1 MGPHKSFSQPQKKV
15 TEKKKVKK
23 KLKKRLGGGSGYYI
37 NP

>member
-1 MGPHKSFSQPQKKV
+1 MRPEKKV